1 MMSSIDNALGVSP
14 QALALRAQRMSL
26 LSANI
31 ANADT
36 PGYKARDIDFQSA
49 LKAAEAS
56 KYAPDSANASHAR
69 HIPLSGT
76 RSNQP
81 DVLYRQPAQL
91 SIDGNTVDA
100 SKEHAAFME
109 NAIRYQAS
117 LQLLDNRIKGI
128 RNAIKG
134 E

>member
-1 MMSSIDNALGVSP
+1 MSSIDNALGISP

-56 KYAPDSANASHAR
+56 QYSPNPADSAHAR
-69 HIPLSGT
+69 HIPLSGAST
-76 RSNQP
+76 SQP

>member
-1 MMSSIDNALGVSP
+1 MSSIDNALGISP

-56 KYAPDSANASHAR
+56 QYSPNTAGSAHAR
-69 HIPLSGT
+69 HIPLSGAST
-76 RSNQP
+76 SQP

>member
-1 MMSSIDNALGVSP
+1 MSSIDSALGISP

-49 LKAAEAS
+49 LQAAEAS
-56 KYAPDSANASHAR
+56 QGSLAHNSSPHAR
-69 HIPLSGT
+69 HIPLSGAS
-76 RSNQP
+76 SNQP
-81 DVLYRQPAQL
+81 DVLYRQPTQL
-91 SIDGNTVDA
+91 TMDGNTVDP

-117 LQLLDNRIKGI
+117 LQLLDSRIKGI

>member
-1 MMSSIDNALGVSP
+1 MSSIDSALGISP

-36 PGYKARDIDFQSA
+36 PGYKARDIIQSA
-49 LKAAEAS
+49 LQAAGAS
-56 KYAPDSANASHAR
+56 QGSLAPNSSPHAR
-69 HIPLSGT
+69 HIPLSGAS
-76 RSNQP
+76 SNQP
-81 DVLYRQPAQL
+81 DVLYRQPTQL
-91 SIDGNTVDA
+91 TMDGNTVDP
-100 SKEHAAFME
+100 SKDTPLA

-117 LQLLDNRIKGI
+117 LQLLDSRIKGI